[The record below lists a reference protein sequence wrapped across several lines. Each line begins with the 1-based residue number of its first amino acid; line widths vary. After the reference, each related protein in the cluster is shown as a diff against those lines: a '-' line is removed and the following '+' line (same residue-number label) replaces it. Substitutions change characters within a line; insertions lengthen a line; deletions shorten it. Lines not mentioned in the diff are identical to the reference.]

1 MIQRIYKKECS
12 DVSHPFPTAVQK
24 LGFQEAGYKEE
35 EYFFEG
41 TANVYEETGDRTR
54 RVIHEALPYINRFLV
69 RKPVDGERFSGNI
82 VVEILNA
89 TAGFDIDRMWVVG
102 AKELMRSGDIYV
114 GITSKPDVLDSL
126 KKADPERYAPI
137 SWKIPYDRL
146 DVPCDA
152 MDRAA
157 LPRRRDCETGLFW
170 DMLTEMADV
179 LRTDTQF
186 IPKGKKR
193 HLYLAGWSQSAT
205 YMYTYLNYFA
215 FPEKGKSVFDG
226 YMAAGGV
233 HSFVVPLNQDGYG
246 KKIDIRQNMITYMPV
261 PFISVQTE
269 SENAHFDGIRIRQ
282 EDSDREELKYRTYE
296 IAGATHDTR
305 FSMLDYYKGDPD
317 MEKIGIVPDFPS
329 VDDAPNDYPYEYCF
343 YAVYRMLFSWVR
355 DGIRPPHG
363 ERIEVTVEGE
373 NKTDVL
379 GNAVGGIRTPFLDVP
394 AAVYYPYCTVKRADG
409 ALVRHGLFGHTEP
422 FSAGKLEKL
431 YGNPENYRRLLEKS
445 AEKQVEK
452 GFLLAEDVVSCV
464 EEAVRRV
471 EGYGFYREETAKG
484 FDRDAAEKQSRVI
497 AAEQVQEG

>member
-24 LGFQEAGYKEE
+24 LGFQEAGYMEE

-41 TANVYEETGDRTR
+41 TANVYEETGGRTR
-54 RVIHEALPYINRFLV
+54 RVIHKELPYINRFLV
-69 RKPVDGERFSGNI
+69 RKPSDGERFSGNI

-89 TAGFDIDRMWVVG
+89 TAGFDIDRMWIVG

-114 GITSKPDVLDSL
+114 GITSKPDVLDSM

-137 SWKIPYDRL
+137 SWKIPYDRQET
-146 DVPCDA
+146 PCDA

-157 LPRRRDCETGLFW
+157 LPRRSDCETGLFW

-193 HLYLAGWSQSAT
+193 YLYLAGWSQSAA

-215 FPEKGKSVFDG
+215 FPGEEISVFDG
-226 YMAAGGV
+226 YLAAGGV
-233 HSFVVPLNQDGYG
+233 HSFVVPLNQEGYG
-246 KKIDIRQNMITYMPV
+246 KEMDIRRNMITYMPV

-269 SENAHFDGIRIRQ
+269 SENAYFDGIRTRQ
-282 EDSDREELKYRTYE
+282 EDSDREELKYRIYE

-305 FSMLDYYKGDPD
+305 FSMLDYYAGDPD

-329 VDDAPNDYPYEYCF
+329 VDDVPNDYPYEYCF

-355 DGIRPPHG
+355 DGICPPHG
-363 ERIEVTVEGE
+363 ERIEVTEEGE
-373 NKTDVL
+373 NKMDVL

-409 ALVRHGLFGHTEP
+409 TLVKHGLFGHTEP
-422 FSAGKLEKL
+422 FSAYKLEKL

-452 GFLLAEDVVSCV
+452 GFLLAEDMISCV
-464 EEAVRRV
+464 EEAVRRA
-471 EGYGFYREETAKG
+471 EGYGFHGKET
-484 FDRDAAEKQSRVI
+484 AEKQGGVI
-497 AAEQVQEG
+497 NAEQV